1 MKYRIVLKNQ
11 AERDLRQTAT
21 YLLECRGEDS
31 AIRFLEA
38 AETSFDRLAQ
48 MPAIGKSCQLGHP
61 RLKDVRQ
68 WRVKAFK
75 DYLIFYRITDF
86 RIEVLRVVNGA
97 MDLQSIF
104 DQMVTEDDGETL

>member
-21 YLLECRGEDS
+21 YLLEYRGQDS

-38 AETSFDRLAQ
+38 AEQSFDRLAQ
-48 MPAIGKSCQLGHP
+48 MPAIGKNCQMKHP

-68 WRVKAFK
+68 WRVKAFE
-75 DYLIFYRITDF
+75 DYLILYRITDF
-86 RIEVLRVVNGA
+86 RIEVLRVINGA
-97 MDLQSIF
+97 MDLRSIF
-104 DQMVTEDDGETL
+104 QQMMEDDGAT